1 MKLSTDNEHLIF
13 IGTLFQILVR
23 NIFGKGLRYLFLINS
38 NLKPCVLLGST
49 NGANIPLK
57 DEGSFSFIY
66 LYIKVE
72 ALCLCISDNLS
83 IPSLE
88 NKGSVCCEYPLSDKV
103 RIAFF

>member
-1 MKLSTDNEHLIF
+1 
-13 IGTLFQILVR
+13 VR
-23 NIFGKGLRYLFLINS
+23 NIFGVGLRYLFLLNS
-38 NLKPCVLLGST
+38 NLKLCVLLGST

-66 LYIKVE
+66 IYIKVE

-88 NKGSVCCEYPLSDKV
+88 NKGSVCCQYPLSISV
-103 RIAFF
+103 LLSFEF

>member
-1 MKLSTDNEHLIF
+1 MCF
-13 IGTLFQILVR
+13 
-23 NIFGKGLRYLFLINS
+23 
-38 NLKPCVLLGST
+38 T
-49 NGANIPLK
+49 NRANIPLK
-57 DEGSFSFIY
+57 DEESFSIIY

-88 NKGSVCCEYPLSDKV
+88 NNEPVCCQYPLSDKV

>member
-1 MKLSTDNEHLIF
+1 MSE
-13 IGTLFQILVR
+13 
-23 NIFGKGLRYLFLINS
+23 
-38 NLKPCVLLGST
+38 GST

-83 IPSLE
+83 IQSLE
-88 NKGSVCCEYPLSDKV
+88 VYDVRFQKYKGYKSGMVAETH
-103 RIAFF
+103 FF